1 MKRHIPNIITALR
14 IALCVPMLLAEAM
27 SPLFVACYLLAGL
40 SDMIDGAIARRLDAT
55 SDFGSRLDSIADFV
69 FVVAA
74 FAKLFPLLNF
84 PRWIW
89 LTIIMITVMKIASI
103 IILKLKK
110 VKDVPLHTK
119 ANKITGFVLFVGMI
133 FIETTYFQHI
143 VVAIIAVAMLSAV
156 DEMIKVVKMNFKIG
170 IR

>member
-74 FAKLFPLLNF
+74 FTKLFPLLNF
-84 PRWIW
+84 PRRIW
-89 LTIIMITVMKIASI
+89 LTIIMIAVIKIASLI
-103 IILKLKK
+103 ISKLKK
-110 VKDVPLHTK
+110 VKVVPLHTFS
-119 ANKITGFVLFVGMI
+119 NKLTGFVLFIGML
-133 FIETTYFQHI
+133 FVKTACFQYI
-143 VVAIIAVAMLSAV
+143 VVGIIAVAMVAAV
-156 DEMIKVVKMNFKIG
+156 DEAARALKA
-170 IR
+170 